1 MENSASQCSRM
12 SICST
17 LKEHNRRDLGFDD
30 QLDVLGNIA
39 MYSDS
44 LLCNSLILTQY
55 LVRSCSIGTYLI
67 TTQNVVDNL
76 L

>member
-1 MENSASQCSRM
+1 MFNTER
-12 SICST
+12 
-17 LKEHNRRDLGFDD
+17 HNRRDLGFDD
-30 QLDVLGNIA
+30 QLGVLDNIA

-55 LVRSCSIGTYLI
+55 LVSSCSISTYLI
-67 TTQNVVDNL
+67 TTHNVVDNL